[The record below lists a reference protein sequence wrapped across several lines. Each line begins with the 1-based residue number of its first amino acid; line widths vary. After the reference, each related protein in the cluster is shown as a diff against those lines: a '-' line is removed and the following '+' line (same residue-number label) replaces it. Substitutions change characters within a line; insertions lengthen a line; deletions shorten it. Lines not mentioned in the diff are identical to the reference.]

1 MDSLNLFTSL
11 FSVELSEESKKDI
24 YPFIKRKSFKK
35 GDVLTQQNEIPHLFY
50 ILLSGIVRSFIT
62 DDKGKERIRTLF
74 VPITTT
80 GSLSSLISK
89 TPSNAAYDCLSD
101 CIALECNFNEI
112 KKLMEKHH
120 DLSLLHSQALERSFI
135 RTEDRIYELS
145 VLDAKER
152 YLKLKKDIPNID
164 NLITQYHIAAYLNI
178 TPVQLSRIRK
188 DLYSK

>member
-1 MDSLNLFTSL
+1 MEDLNLFLNLFTVEISL
-11 FSVELSEESKKDI
+11 ESQNALLPYIKK
-24 YPFIKRKSFKK
+24 KSFEK
-35 GDVLTQQNEIPHLFY
+35 GTVLTNQEETPYLFY
-50 ILLSGIVRSFIT
+50 ILLSGVVRSYIT
-62 DDKGKERIRTLF
+62 DEKGKEHIRTLF
-74 VPITTT
+74 IPITTT
-80 GSLSSLISK
+80 GSLSSLISR
-89 TPSNAAYDCLSD
+89 TPSNAAYDCLTE
-101 CIALECNFNEI
+101 CVALECNFVEI
-112 KKLMEKHH
+112 QKLMTKHH

-145 VLDAKER
+145 VLDAKDR